1 MGALW
6 YECREFDAF
15 PVRCRAWRRWCAS
28 GPKHKGGTS
37 IGGGHLFRMLRRSLQ
52 HRPVGDANYWPVP
65 SVRLDRPLYVDL
77 LDLQSYIHTVPI
89 LSRGSNEF
97 NLQERLLAPG
107 MVFADI
113 GANYGLY
120 TFRAAQLVGPSGRVV
135 AFEPQPRLVGALKRT
150 LRHSPLVQV
159 ELLEVAL
166 ADRPGRASFAIPDMA
181 SGAGSLLVDGV
192 HGPRFEVELARFDD
206 VSESLNLARLDL
218 VKIDVEGGEWMVLQG
233 AAETL
238 RRHQPHLWFEWNAN
252 AQQQSGVNG
261 DAFFAFLGGLGYR
274 VFRRI
279 VSGYP
284 QFDPCASGPGLVN
297 VLAVPGGREFC
308 P

>member
-97 NLQERLLAPG
+97 NLQKFNEAEYDKSVGRCHVAVHISQNRYAILRSGLALP
-107 MVFADI
+107 
-113 GANYGLY
+113 
-120 TFRAAQLVGPSGRVV
+120 AA
-135 AFEPQPRLVGALKRT
+135 ATTGALYSY
-150 LRHSPLVQV
+150 SP
-159 ELLEVAL
+159 
-166 ADRPGRASFAIPDMA
+166 GKF
-181 SGAGSLLVDGV
+181 
-192 HGPRFEVELARFDD
+192 
-206 VSESLNLARLDL
+206 
-218 VKIDVEGGEWMVLQG
+218 
-233 AAETL
+233 
-238 RRHQPHLWFEWNAN
+238 
-252 AQQQSGVNG
+252 
-261 DAFFAFLGGLGYR
+261 
-274 VFRRI
+274 VF
-279 VSGYP
+279 
-284 QFDPCASGPGLVN
+284 
-297 VLAVPGGREFC
+297 
-308 P
+308 